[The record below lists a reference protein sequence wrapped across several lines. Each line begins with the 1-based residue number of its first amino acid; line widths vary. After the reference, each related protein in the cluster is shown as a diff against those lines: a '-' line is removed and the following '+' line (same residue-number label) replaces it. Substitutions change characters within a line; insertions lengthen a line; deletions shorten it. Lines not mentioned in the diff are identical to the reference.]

1 MEENRIRLVE
11 EEDAAANT
19 ATIKVVGV
27 GGAGGNAINN
37 MIGADIQGVGFI
49 TANTDLQALAATAA
63 PIQLQLGAEL
73 TKGLGAGANPDIG
86 RRAAEEDRDHIRG
99 TLDGADMVF
108 ITAGMGGGTGTG
120 AAPVIASVAKE
131 AGILTIA
138 VVTKPFEFEGRKRK
152 EQAEIGLQSLRG
164 CVDTLIT
171 IPNQRLLQVVD
182 RNTSLRDAFGV
193 ADNVLRQA
201 VQGISDLITT
211 PGLINLDFADM
222 QTIMSGMGLAVMGT
236 GIGEGE
242 KRAVEAAHQAIAS
255 PLLEESSINGAR
267 SVLVNITGGLDIS
280 LHEIHDAVAIVRES
294 AHEDANIIFG
304 AVIEGNM
311 SDELRV
317 TLIATGFQAPEPAVP
332 LHTRK
337 ASPAVAANG
346 GPTPTAPIS
355 DHVAEY
361 ESEESATPAE
371 EAMMSLMDKPEKRLD
386 IPAFMRRWK
395 QR

>member
-11 EEDAAANT
+11 EEVAPNNT

-37 MIGADIQGVGFI
+37 MIDADIQGVGFI
-49 TANTDLQALAATAA
+49 TANTDVQALASTAA
-63 PIQLQLGAEL
+63 PVQLQLGAEL
-73 TKGLGAGANPDIG
+73 TKGLGAGANPEIG
-86 RRAAEEDRDHIRG
+86 RRAAEEDREHIRE
-99 TLDGADMVF
+99 TLEGADMAF

-131 AGILTIA
+131 LGILTVA

-164 CVDTLIT
+164 GVDTLIT

-182 RNTSLRDAFGV
+182 RSTSLRDAFGV

-304 AVIEGNM
+304 AVIEGSM
-311 SDELRV
+311 SEELRV
-317 TLIATGFQAPEPAVP
+317 TVIATGFEAPETVDVP
-332 LHTRK
+332 LRTRQAAPAMA
-337 ASPAVAANG
+337 ASNG
-346 GPTPTAPIS
+346 SAPPSIG
-355 DHVAEY
+355 DEIAEY
-361 ESEESATPAE
+361 EPRENSPDE
-371 EAMMSLMDKPEKRLD
+371 EAMMSLMEASDRRLD

>member
-11 EEDAAANT
+11 EETLNSA
-19 ATIKVVGV
+19 ATIRVVGV

-37 MIGADIQGVGFI
+37 MIDADIQGVGFI
-49 TANTDLQALAATAA
+49 TANTDLQALTSSAA
-63 PIQLQLGAEL
+63 PVQLQLGAEL
-73 TKGLGAGANPDIG
+73 TKGLGAGANPEIG
-86 RRAAEEDRDHIRG
+86 RRAAEEDREHIREIM
-99 TLDGADMVF
+99 DGADMVF

-131 AGILTIA
+131 LGILTVA

-152 EQAEIGLQSLRG
+152 EQAEMGLRALRS

-182 RNTSLRDAFGV
+182 RSTSLRDAFGV

-236 GIGEGE
+236 GIGRGE

-294 AHEDANIIFG
+294 AHDDANIIFG
-304 AVIEGNM
+304 AVIEGSM
-311 SDELRV
+311 SEELRV
-317 TLIATGFQAPEPAVP
+317 TVIATGFQAPETAEVP
-332 LHTRK
+332 LRTRQGAPTM
-337 ASPAVAANG
+337 ASNG
-346 GPTPTAPIS
+346 TLPLSIGE
-355 DHVAEY
+355 DVAEY
-361 ESEESATPAE
+361 GPRENTPDAE
-371 EAMMSLMDKPEKRLD
+371 TMMSLMDKSDRRLD

>member
-11 EEDAAANT
+11 EEDATNNT

-37 MIGADIQGVGFI
+37 MIDADIQGVGFI
-49 TANTDLQALAATAA
+49 TANTDLQALASTAA
-63 PIQLQLGAEL
+63 PVQLQLGAEL

-86 RRAAEEDRDHIRG
+86 RRAAEEDREHIRE
-99 TLDGADMVF
+99 TLDGADMAF

-131 AGILTIA
+131 LGILTVA

-152 EQAEIGLQSLRG
+152 EQAEIGLKSLRS

-182 RNTSLRDAFGV
+182 RSTSLRDAFGV

-304 AVIEGNM
+304 AVIEATM
-311 SDELRV
+311 SEELRV
-317 TLIATGFQAPEPAVP
+317 TVIATGFQVPETVEVP
-332 LHTRK
+332 LRTRQ
-337 ASPAVAANG
+337 AAPAMVSNG
-346 GPTPTAPIS
+346 APPPLI
-355 DHVAEY
+355 DDDIAEY
-361 ESEESATPAE
+361 EPRENTADE
-371 EAMMSLMDKPEKRLD
+371 EAMMSLIDKGDRRLD

>member
-1 MEENRIRLVE
+1 M
-11 EEDAAANT
+11 A
-19 ATIKVVGV
+19 
-27 GGAGGNAINN
+27 
-37 MIGADIQGVGFI
+37 
-49 TANTDLQALAATAA
+49 
-63 PIQLQLGAEL
+63 
-73 TKGLGAGANPDIG
+73 
-86 RRAAEEDRDHIRG
+86 
-99 TLDGADMVF
+99 F

-131 AGILTIA
+131 LGILTVA

-182 RNTSLRDAFGV
+182 RSTSLRDAFGV

-236 GIGEGE
+236 GIGQGE

-304 AVIEGNM
+304 AVIEGGL
-311 SDELRV
+311 SEELRV
-317 TLIATGFQAPEPAVP
+317 TVIATGFQAPETVEVP
-332 LHTRK
+332 LRTRQAAPVM
-337 ASPAVAANG
+337 ASNG
-346 GPTPTAPIS
+346 APPSIG
-355 DHVAEY
+355 DDIAEY
-361 ESEESATPAE
+361 EPREAMSDDEE
-371 EAMMSLMDKPEKRLD
+371 MMSLIDKGDRRLD

-395 QR
+395 HR

>member
-11 EEDAAANT
+11 EEAPNNT
-19 ATIKVVGV
+19 ATIKVIGV

-37 MIGADIQGVGFI
+37 MIDADIQGVGFI

-63 PIQLQLGAEL
+63 PVQLQLGAEL
-73 TKGLGAGANPDIG
+73 TKGLGAGANPEIG
-86 RRAAEEDRDHIRG
+86 RRAAEEDRELLRE
-99 TLDGADMVF
+99 TLDGADMAF

-131 AGILTIA
+131 LGILTVA

-152 EQAEIGLQSLRG
+152 EQAEIGLKSLRSS
-164 CVDTLIT
+164 VDTLIT

-182 RNTSLRDAFGV
+182 RSTSLRDAFGV

-236 GIGEGE
+236 GIGHGE

-304 AVIEGNM
+304 AVIESSM
-311 SDELRV
+311 SEELRV
-317 TLIATGFQAPEPAVP
+317 TVIATGFQVPETAGVP
-332 LHTRK
+332 LRTRQSAPAM
-337 ASPAVAANG
+337 ASNG
-346 GPTPTAPIS
+346 VPPLSIGDDI
-355 DHVAEY
+355 AEY
-361 ESEESATPAE
+361 EPRANTPDE
-371 EAMMSLMDKPEKRLD
+371 EAMMSLIDKSDRRLD

>member
-11 EEDAAANT
+11 EEASSSA
-19 ATIKVVGV
+19 ATIRVVGV

-37 MIGADIQGVGFI
+37 MIDADIHGVGFI
-49 TANTDLQALAATAA
+49 TANTDVQALASTAA
-63 PIQLQLGAEL
+63 PVQLQLGAEL

-86 RRAAEEDRDHIRG
+86 RRAAEEDREHIREI
-99 TLDGADMVF
+99 LDGADMVF

-131 AGILTIA
+131 LGILTVA

-152 EQAEIGLQSLRG
+152 EQAEIGLRALRSS
-164 CVDTLIT
+164 VDTLIT

-182 RNTSLRDAFGV
+182 RSTSLRDAFGV

-236 GIGEGE
+236 GIGRGE
-242 KRAVEAAHQAIAS
+242 KRSVEAAHQAIAS

-294 AHEDANIIFG
+294 AHDDANIIFG
-304 AVIEGNM
+304 AVIEANM

-317 TLIATGFQAPEPAVP
+317 TVIATGFQVPESAEVP
-332 LHTRK
+332 LRSRQSAPTI
-337 ASPAVAANG
+337 ASNG
-346 GPTPTAPIS
+346 TPPIS
-355 DHVAEY
+355 IGEDVAEY
-361 ESEESATPAE
+361 GARENTADE
-371 EAMMSLMDKPEKRLD
+371 EAMMSLMDKADRRLD

>member
-11 EEDAAANT
+11 EVAPDNT
-19 ATIKVVGV
+19 ATIKVIGV

-37 MIGADIQGVGFI
+37 MIDADIQGVGFI
-49 TANTDLQALAATAA
+49 TANTDVQALASTAA
-63 PIQLQLGAEL
+63 PVQLQLGAEL
-73 TKGLGAGANPDIG
+73 TKGLGAGANPEIG
-86 RRAAEEDRDHIRG
+86 RRAAEEDREHIRE
-99 TLDGADMVF
+99 TLDGADMAF

-131 AGILTIA
+131 LGILTVA

-182 RNTSLRDAFGV
+182 RSTSLRDAFGV

-236 GIGEGE
+236 GIGQGE

-304 AVIEGNM
+304 AVIEGGL
-311 SDELRV
+311 SEELRV
-317 TLIATGFQAPEPAVP
+317 TVIATGFQAPETVEVP
-332 LHTRK
+332 LRTRQAAPVM
-337 ASPAVAANG
+337 ASNG
-346 GPTPTAPIS
+346 APPSIG
-355 DHVAEY
+355 DDIAEY
-361 ESEESATPAE
+361 EPREAMSDDEE
-371 EAMMSLMDKPEKRLD
+371 MMSLIDKGDRRLD

-395 QR
+395 HR

>member
-11 EEDAAANT
+11 EVTPSAT

-37 MIGADIQGVGFI
+37 MIDADIQGVGFI
-49 TANTDLQALAATAA
+49 TANTDVQALVSTAA
-63 PIQLQLGAEL
+63 PVQLQLGAEL
-73 TKGLGAGANPDIG
+73 TKGLGAGANPEIG
-86 RRAAEEDRDHIRG
+86 RRAAEEDREHIRE

-131 AGILTIA
+131 LEILTVA

-182 RNTSLRDAFGV
+182 RSTSLRDAFGV
-193 ADNVLRQA
+193 ADKVLRQA

-222 QTIMSGMGLAVMGT
+222 KTIMSDMGLAVMGT

-280 LHEIHDAVAIVRES
+280 LHEVHDAVAIVRES

-304 AVIEGNM
+304 AVIEGSM
-311 SDELRV
+311 SEELRV
-317 TLIATGFQAPEPAVP
+317 TVIATGFQVPETLDVP
-332 LHTRK
+332 LRTRQ
-337 ASPAVAANG
+337 AAPVMAANG
-346 GPTPTAPIS
+346 APPPVIG
-355 DHVAEY
+355 DDIAEY
-361 ESEESATPAE
+361 EPSEHASDDES
-371 EAMMSLMDKPEKRLD
+371 MMSLMDKGDRRLD

>member
-1 MEENRIRLVE
+1 
-11 EEDAAANT
+11 
-19 ATIKVVGV
+19 
-27 GGAGGNAINN
+27 
-37 MIGADIQGVGFI
+37 
-49 TANTDLQALAATAA
+49 
-63 PIQLQLGAEL
+63 
-73 TKGLGAGANPDIG
+73 
-86 RRAAEEDRDHIRG
+86 
-99 TLDGADMVF
+99 
-108 ITAGMGGGTGTG
+108 
-120 AAPVIASVAKE
+120 VAKE
-131 AGILTIA
+131 LGILTVA

-152 EQAEIGLQSLRG
+152 EQAEIGLQSLRS

-182 RNTSLRDAFGV
+182 RSTSLRDAFGV

-236 GIGEGE
+236 GIGRGE
-242 KRAVEAAHQAIAS
+242 KRAVEAAHQAISS
-255 PLLEESSINGAR
+255 PLLEESSIHGAR

-294 AHEDANIIFG
+294 AHDDANIIFG
-304 AVIEGNM
+304 AVIEGDL

-317 TLIATGFQAPEPAVP
+317 TVIATGFQAPVTGDVP
-332 LHTRK
+332 LRTRRAAPFQ
-337 ASPAVAANG
+337 ASNG
-346 GPTPTAPIS
+346 TSVPVIGE
-355 DHVAEY
+355 DVAEY
-361 ESEESATPAE
+361 EPRENTPDE
-371 EAMMSLMDKPEKRLD
+371 EAMMSLIDKSERRLD

>member
-11 EEDAAANT
+11 EEETVNT

-37 MIGADIQGVGFI
+37 MIDADIQGVGFI
-49 TANTDLQALAATAA
+49 TANTDVQALASTAA
-63 PIQLQLGAEL
+63 PIHLQLGAEL

-86 RRAAEEDRDHIRG
+86 RRAAEEDRDYIRA

-131 AGILTIA
+131 AGILTVA

-304 AVIEGNM
+304 AVIESGM
-311 SDELRV
+311 SEELRV
-317 TLIATGFQAPEPAVP
+317 TVIATGFQLSEPAVP
-332 LHTRK
+332 LRTRM
-337 ASPAVAANG
+337 AQPAMATNG
-346 GPTPTAPIS
+346 GPAPADPIS

-361 ESEESATPAE
+361 EAE
-371 EAMMSLMDKPEKRLD
+371 RVRRSVVMLMDKPESV
-386 IPAFMRRWK
+386 
-395 QR
+395 

>member
-1 MEENRIRLVE
+1 V
-11 EEDAAANT
+11 
-19 ATIKVVGV
+19 
-27 GGAGGNAINN
+27 
-37 MIGADIQGVGFI
+37 
-49 TANTDLQALAATAA
+49 
-63 PIQLQLGAEL
+63 
-73 TKGLGAGANPDIG
+73 
-86 RRAAEEDRDHIRG
+86 
-99 TLDGADMVF
+99 
-108 ITAGMGGGTGTG
+108 
-120 AAPVIASVAKE
+120 
-131 AGILTIA
+131 A

-152 EQAEIGLQSLRG
+152 EQAEIGLKSLRG

-182 RNTSLRDAFGV
+182 RSTSLRDAFGV

-236 GIGEGE
+236 GIGHGE

-304 AVIEGNM
+304 AVIESSM
-311 SDELRV
+311 SEELRV
-317 TLIATGFQAPEPAVP
+317 TVIATGFQVPETAEVP
-332 LHTRK
+332 LRTRQS
-337 ASPAVAANG
+337 APTMPSNG
-346 GPTPTAPIS
+346 APPLSIG
-355 DHVAEY
+355 DDIAEY
-361 ESEESATPAE
+361 EPRANTVDE
-371 EAMMSLMDKPEKRLD
+371 EAMMSLMDKTDRRLD

>member
-11 EEDAAANT
+11 EAAPEKT

-37 MIGADIQGVGFI
+37 MIDADIQGVGFI
-49 TANTDLQALAATAA
+49 TANTDVQALSSTSA
-63 PIQLQLGAEL
+63 PVQLQLGAEL
-73 TKGLGAGANPDIG
+73 TKGLGAGANPEIG
-86 RRAAEEDRDHIRG
+86 RRAAEEDRDYIRE

-131 AGILTIA
+131 LGILTVA

-152 EQAEIGLQSLRG
+152 EQAEIGLQSLRS

-182 RNTSLRDAFGV
+182 RTTSLRDAFGV

-236 GIGEGE
+236 GIAQGE
-242 KRAVEAAHQAIAS
+242 KRAVDAAHQAIAS

-304 AVIEGNM
+304 AVIEGSM
-311 SDELRV
+311 SEELRV
-317 TLIATGFQAPEPAVP
+317 TVIATGFQAPETVEVP
-332 LHTRK
+332 LRTRQAAPVM
-337 ASPAVAANG
+337 ASNG
-346 GPTPTAPIS
+346 APPPSIG
-355 DHVAEY
+355 DDIAEY
-361 ESEESATPAE
+361 EPRETLSDD
-371 EAMMSLMDKPEKRLD
+371 EAMMSLIDKGDRRLD

>member
-11 EEDAAANT
+11 DSAPISM
-19 ATIKVVGV
+19 ATIRVIGV

-37 MIGADIQGVGFI
+37 MINADIQGVSFI
-49 TANTDLQALAATAA
+49 TANTDAQALAATDASV
-63 PIQLQLGAEL
+63 QLQLGVAL

-86 RRAAEEDRDHIRG
+86 RRAAEEDRDRIREH
-99 TLDGADMVF
+99 LDGADMVF

-131 AGILTIA
+131 LGSLTVA
-138 VVTKPFEFEGRKRK
+138 VVTKPFDFEGRKRK
-152 EQAEIGLQSLRG
+152 EQAEIGLRALRG

-171 IPNQRLLQVVD
+171 IPNQRLLQVVE
-182 RNTSLRDAFGV
+182 RSTSLRDAFGV

-236 GIGEGE
+236 GIGWGE
-242 KRAVEAAHQAIAS
+242 KRAMDAAHQAIAS
-255 PLLEESSINGAR
+255 PLLEESSIHGAR
-267 SVLVNITGGLDIS
+267 SVLVNLTGGLDIS

-294 AHEDANIIFG
+294 AHDDANIIFG
-304 AVIEGNM
+304 AVIEPSM

-317 TLIATGFQAPEPAVP
+317 TVIATGFQTQEAAAAPLRARPAPP
-332 LHTRK
+332 LF
-337 ASPAVAANG
+337 ASHSGSPLMLG
-346 GPTPTAPIS
+346 
-355 DHVAEY
+355 DEVAEY
-361 ESEESATPAE
+361 EPQDSVPE
-371 EAMMSLMDKPEKRLD
+371 EASSLSVVDKSDRRLD
-386 IPAFMRRWK
+386 VPAFMRRWK
-395 QR
+395 QK

>member
-1 MEENRIRLVE
+1 PE
-11 EEDAAANT
+11 
-19 ATIKVVGV
+19 
-27 GGAGGNAINN
+27 
-37 MIGADIQGVGFI
+37 
-49 TANTDLQALAATAA
+49 
-63 PIQLQLGAEL
+63 
-73 TKGLGAGANPDIG
+73 IG
-86 RRAAEEDRDHIRG
+86 RRAAEEDRDYIRE

-131 AGILTIA
+131 LGILTVA

-152 EQAEIGLQSLRG
+152 EQAEIGLQSLRS

-182 RNTSLRDAFGV
+182 RTTSLRDAFGV

-236 GIGEGE
+236 GIAQGE
-242 KRAVEAAHQAIAS
+242 KRAVDAAHQAIAS

-304 AVIEGNM
+304 AVIEGSM
-311 SDELRV
+311 SEELRV
-317 TLIATGFQAPEPAVP
+317 TVIATGFQAPETVEVP
-332 LHTRK
+332 LRTRQAAPVM
-337 ASPAVAANG
+337 ASNG
-346 GPTPTAPIS
+346 APPPSIG
-355 DHVAEY
+355 DDIAEY
-361 ESEESATPAE
+361 EPRETLSDD
-371 EAMMSLMDKPEKRLD
+371 EAMMSLIDKGDRRLD

>member
-11 EEDAAANT
+11 EEALSSA
-19 ATIKVVGV
+19 ATIRVVGV

-37 MIGADIQGVGFI
+37 MIDADIQGVGFI
-49 TANTDLQALAATAA
+49 TANTDVQALASTAA
-63 PIQLQLGAEL
+63 PVQLQLGAEL

-86 RRAAEEDRDHIRG
+86 RRAAEEDREHIREI
-99 TLDGADMVF
+99 LEGADMVF

-131 AGILTIA
+131 LGILTVA

-152 EQAEIGLQSLRG
+152 EQAEIGLRALRS

-182 RNTSLRDAFGV
+182 RSTSLRDAFSV

-236 GIGEGE
+236 GVGRGE

-294 AHEDANIIFG
+294 AHDDANIIFG
-304 AVIEGNM
+304 AVIESHM

-317 TLIATGFQAPEPAVP
+317 TVIATGFQAPETHEVP
-332 LHTRK
+332 LRTRQS
-337 ASPAVAANG
+337 APAMTSNG
-346 GPTPTAPIS
+346 MPPIAIGE
-355 DHVAEY
+355 DVAEY
-361 ESEESATPAE
+361 GPRESTPDE
-371 EAMMSLMDKPEKRLD
+371 EAMMSLMDKTDRRLD

>member
-11 EEDAAANT
+11 EEASSSA
-19 ATIKVVGV
+19 ATIRVVGV

-37 MIGADIQGVGFI
+37 MIDADIQGVGFI
-49 TANTDLQALAATAA
+49 TANTDVQALASTAA
-63 PIQLQLGAEL
+63 PVQLQLGAEL

-86 RRAAEEDRDHIRG
+86 RRAAEEDREHIREI
-99 TLDGADMVF
+99 LEGADMVF

-131 AGILTIA
+131 LGILTVA

-152 EQAEIGLQSLRG
+152 EQAEIGLRALRS

-182 RNTSLRDAFGV
+182 RSTSLRDAFSV

-236 GIGEGE
+236 GIGRGE
-242 KRAVEAAHQAIAS
+242 KRAVDAAHQAIAS

-294 AHEDANIIFG
+294 AHDDANIIFG
-304 AVIEGNM
+304 AVIESHM

-317 TLIATGFQAPEPAVP
+317 TVIATGFQAPETPEVP
-332 LHTRK
+332 LRTRQS
-337 ASPAVAANG
+337 APAMTSNG
-346 GPTPTAPIS
+346 MPPIS
-355 DHVAEY
+355 IGEDVAEY
-361 ESEESATPAE
+361 GPRENTPDE
-371 EAMMSLMDKPEKRLD
+371 EAMMSLMDKTDRRLD

>member
-1 MEENRIRLVE
+1 MYRPLPPPPP
-11 EEDAAANT
+11 
-19 ATIKVVGV
+19 
-27 GGAGGNAINN
+27 
-37 MIGADIQGVGFI
+37 
-49 TANTDLQALAATAA
+49 
-63 PIQLQLGAEL
+63 PIQLQLGTEL

-86 RRAAEEDRDHIRG
+86 RRAAEEDRDHIRA

-131 AGILTIA
+131 AGILTVA

-152 EQAEIGLQSLRG
+152 EQAEIGLQSLRS

-236 GIGEGE
+236 GIAKGE

-304 AVIEGNM
+304 AVIEGGM
-311 SDELRV
+311 MDELRV
-317 TLIATGFQAPEPAVP
+317 TLIATGFHQPEPAVP
-332 LHTRK
+332 LRTRM
-337 ASPAVAANG
+337 AQPAVAANG
-346 GPTPTAPIS
+346 GSSPDTPIS

-361 ESEESATPAE
+361 ESEESPTPAE

>member
-11 EEDAAANT
+11 EEVAPNNT

-37 MIGADIQGVGFI
+37 MIDADIQGVGFI
-49 TANTDLQALAATAA
+49 TANTDVQALASTAA
-63 PIQLQLGAEL
+63 PVQLQLGAEL
-73 TKGLGAGANPDIG
+73 TKGLGAGANPEIG
-86 RRAAEEDRDHIRG
+86 RRAAEEDREHIRE
-99 TLDGADMVF
+99 TLEGADMAF

-131 AGILTIA
+131 LGILTVA

-164 CVDTLIT
+164 GVDTLIT

-182 RNTSLRDAFGV
+182 RSTSLRDAFGV

-304 AVIEGNM
+304 AVIEGSM
-311 SDELRV
+311 SEELRV
-317 TLIATGFQAPEPAVP
+317 TVIATGFEAPETVDVP
-332 LHTRK
+332 LRTRQAAPAMAASNGS
-337 ASPAVAANG
+337 ASPSIG
-346 GPTPTAPIS
+346 DEI
-355 DHVAEY
+355 AEY
-361 ESEESATPAE
+361 EPRENSPDE
-371 EAMMSLMDKPEKRLD
+371 EAMMSLMEASDRRLD

>member
-11 EEDAAANT
+11 EEAPSGT
-19 ATIKVVGV
+19 ATIRVVGV

-37 MIGADIQGVGFI
+37 MIDADIQGVGFI
-49 TANTDLQALAATAA
+49 TANTDVQALVATAA
-63 PIQLQLGAEL
+63 PVQLQLGAEL
-73 TKGLGAGANPDIG
+73 TKGLGAGANPEIG
-86 RRAAEEDRDHIRG
+86 RRAAEEDREHIREI
-99 TLDGADMVF
+99 LDGADMVF

-131 AGILTIA
+131 LGILTVA
-138 VVTKPFEFEGRKRK
+138 VVTKPFEFEGRRRK
-152 EQAEIGLQSLRG
+152 EQAEIGLKALRG

-182 RNTSLRDAFGV
+182 RTTSLRDAFGV

-236 GIGEGE
+236 GIGRGE
-242 KRAVEAAHQAIAS
+242 KRAVEAAHQAISS

-304 AVIEGNM
+304 AVVESSM
-311 SDELRV
+311 SEELRV
-317 TLIATGFQAPEPAVP
+317 TVIATGFQIPDRTEVP
-332 LHTRK
+332 LRNRQSAPSTM
-337 ASPAVAANG
+337 SNG
-346 GPTPTAPIS
+346 IPPLS
-355 DHVAEY
+355 LDEDVAEY
-361 ESEESATPAE
+361 EPSETSRDEES
-371 EAMMSLMDKPEKRLD
+371 MMSFMDKSDRRLD

>member
-11 EEDAAANT
+11 EEIAADNA

-37 MIGADIQGVGFI
+37 MIDADIQGVGFI
-49 TANTDLQALAATAA
+49 TANTDVQALASTSA
-63 PIQLQLGAEL
+63 PVQLQLGAEL

-86 RRAAEEDRDHIRG
+86 RRAAEEDREHIRD
-99 TLDGADMVF
+99 TLDGADMAF

-120 AAPVIASVAKE
+120 AAPVIAAVAKE
-131 AGILTIA
+131 LGILTVA

-182 RNTSLRDAFGV
+182 RSTSLRDAFNV

-236 GIGEGE
+236 GIAEGE

-267 SVLVNITGGLDIS
+267 SVLVNITGSLDLS

-304 AVIEGNM
+304 AVIEGSM
-311 SDELRV
+311 SEELRV
-317 TLIATGFQAPEPAVP
+317 TVIATGFQAPETVEVP
-332 LHTRK
+332 LRTRQ
-337 ASPAVAANG
+337 AAPAMVSNG
-346 GPTPTAPIS
+346 APPPSIG
-355 DHVAEY
+355 DDIAEY
-361 ESEESATPAE
+361 EPRENTADE
-371 EAMMSLMDKPEKRLD
+371 EAMMSLMENSDRRLD